1 MTEEAEYDPVCGME
15 VHDRRWTAAYQGRDY
30 AFCSEGCLS
39 VFQRDPVASLSGKG
53 KKEHYDLII
62 IGGGPAGLTAAVY
75 ASLQHIDAL
84 LLAGSSEGRQ

>member
-1 MTEEAEYDPVCGME
+1 MTDTTERDPVCGME